1 MKGMRDIRNRMK
13 AVASTGQITH
23 AMELVA
29 ASKMK
34 KAQNSAEAG
43 RAYAI
48 LLMDLTETVLER
60 LGKSLVQAGGV
71 APGKK
76 RLIIVFSTDKGLCGS
91 LNTNIF
97 KSISEIGRADADYIA
112 VGTRAGRFIA
122 KSGRTLKGQFKV
134 GDTVTFAQTSKI
146 ANFAIKLAKE
156 SGEYGSIEALY
167 PIFVN
172 TLKQETALV
181 KLAPVDDLHT
191 FIDRLRKTYKM
202 DDMPRV
208 EEDRNIKFEPSAD
221 EVLSR
226 LPQLY
231 IKQSLH
237 HIALDAKASEHSA
250 RMVAM
255 KSASDNADT
264 LMAELNLEYNKARQS
279 AITTEI
285 LELSS
290 AAAET
295 NNDTI

>member
-1 MKGMRDIRNRMK
+1 MRDIRNRMK

-60 LGKSLVQAGGV
+60 LGKSFAQAGGV
-71 APGKK
+71 APGNK

-221 EVLSR
+221 EVL
-226 LPQLY
+226 
-231 IKQSLH
+231 
-237 HIALDAKASEHSA
+237 
-250 RMVAM
+250 
-255 KSASDNADT
+255 
-264 LMAELNLEYNKARQS
+264 
-279 AITTEI
+279 
-285 LELSS
+285 
-290 AAAET
+290 
-295 NNDTI
+295 

>member
-60 LGKSLVQAGGV
+60 LGKSFAQAGGV

-191 FIDRLRKTYKM
+191 FIDRLRKTYKW
-202 DDMPRV
+202 
-208 EEDRNIKFEPSAD
+208 
-221 EVLSR
+221 
-226 LPQLY
+226 
-231 IKQSLH
+231 
-237 HIALDAKASEHSA
+237 
-250 RMVAM
+250 
-255 KSASDNADT
+255 
-264 LMAELNLEYNKARQS
+264 
-279 AITTEI
+279 TTCPVWRKT
-285 LELSS
+285 
-290 AAAET
+290 AT
-295 NNDTI
+295 

>member
-1 MKGMRDIRNRMK
+1 MKGMREIRNRMK

-34 KAQNSAEAG
+34 RAQNSAEAG

-60 LGKSLVQAGGV
+60 LGKMISRA
-71 APGKK
+71 ANATGKK
-76 RLIIVFSTDKGLCGS
+76 RLVIVFSTDKGLCGS
-91 LNTNIF
+91 LNSNIF
-97 KSISEIGRADADYIA
+97 KAVAEIPREEADYIA
-112 VGTRAGRFIA
+112 VGSRAGRFIA
-122 KSGRTLKGQFKV
+122 KTGRALKGQFKISDAV
-134 GDTVTFAQTSKI
+134 AFAETRKV
-146 ANFAIKLAKE
+146 AEVAMKLARD
-156 SGEYGSIEALY
+156 SGEYGSIEVLY

-172 TLKQETALV
+172 TLRQETALV
-181 KLAPVDDLHT
+181 KLAPADDLT
-191 FIDRLRKTYKM
+191 PFVERLRKSYKM
-202 DDMPRV
+202 ADVAVAAR
-208 EEDRNIKFEPSAD
+208 EERNVKFEPSAA
-221 EVLSR
+221 EVLAR
-226 LPQLY
+226 LPQYY
-231 IKQSLH
+231 IRQSLH

-255 KSASDNADT
+255 KSASDNADA
-264 LMAELNLEYNKARQS
+264 LLSELNLEYNKARQS

-295 NNDTI
+295 GD

>member
-156 SGEYGSIEALY
+156 SGEYGSI
-167 PIFVN
+167 
-172 TLKQETALV
+172 
-181 KLAPVDDLHT
+181 
-191 FIDRLRKTYKM
+191 
-202 DDMPRV
+202 
-208 EEDRNIKFEPSAD
+208 
-221 EVLSR
+221 
-226 LPQLY
+226 
-231 IKQSLH
+231 
-237 HIALDAKASEHSA
+237 
-250 RMVAM
+250 
-255 KSASDNADT
+255 
-264 LMAELNLEYNKARQS
+264 
-279 AITTEI
+279 
-285 LELSS
+285 
-290 AAAET
+290 
-295 NNDTI
+295 

>member
-1 MKGMRDIRNRMK
+1 MK

-60 LGKSLVQAGGV
+60 LGKSFAQAGGV
-71 APGKK
+71 APGNK

-97 KSISEIGRADADYIA
+97 KSISEIGRTDADYIA

-208 EEDRNIKFEPSAD
+208 EEDRNIKF
-221 EVLSR
+221 
-226 LPQLY
+226 
-231 IKQSLH
+231 
-237 HIALDAKASEHSA
+237 
-250 RMVAM
+250 
-255 KSASDNADT
+255 
-264 LMAELNLEYNKARQS
+264 
-279 AITTEI
+279 
-285 LELSS
+285 
-290 AAAET
+290 
-295 NNDTI
+295 

>member
-1 MKGMRDIRNRMK
+1 MRDIRNRMK

-208 EEDRNIKFEPSAD
+208 EEDRNIKFEPLAD
-221 EVLSR
+221 EVLLR
-226 LPQLY
+226 LPQFY